1 MIVDASAFVTSIGS
15 VKTARAFASYELAA
29 PDLLIAETLNAF
41 WKLARAGEASPKRSE
56 LLGLLDAIRI
66 LPSRPYA
73 VRAAEL
79 AEELDHPVY
88 DCLYLAVAE
97 AEGDVLATADRR
109 FVTKITKRS
118 LRRRLHLIS

>member
-1 MIVDASAFVTSIGS
+1 MIVDASAFVASIGS
-15 VKTARAFASYELAA
+15 IRTARALRSVELAA
-29 PDLLIAETLNAF
+29 PDLLIPETLNAF
-41 WKLARAGEASPKRSE
+41 WKLARAGESIPERPE
-56 LLGLLDAIRI
+56 LLALLDAIRI

-79 AEELDHPVY
+79 AEEVDHPVY

-97 AEGDVLATADRR
+97 VEGDVLATADRR
-109 FVTKITKRS
+109 FVAKITKRS